1 MGGERLGQALTAG
14 NPSEEKIM
22 NDPQSDRVEDDKIV
36 TLDYTLTVDGEV
48 IDSSEG
54 SEPIQFIQGK
64 GQIIPGL
71 ERELYGMEIGDS
83 KNVTV
88 TAQEGY
94 GEEDPEA
101 FADVPRQQ
109 FPPQIPLEPGVEI
122 QLRDEEGQ
130 VLDARIHTVRE
141 ESVRLNFNHP
151 LAGKELNFDVTVVDL
166 RHATPE
172 ELEHGHVHGDGYSED
187 EDEEE

>member
-1 MGGERLGQALTAG
+1 
-14 NPSEEKIM
+14 M
-22 NDPQSDRVEDDKIV
+22 NQMQNHQVADDMIV
-36 TLDYTLTVDGEV
+36 TLDYTLTVSGKV

-83 KNVTV
+83 KNVIV
-88 TAQEGY
+88 PASLGY

-101 FADVPRQQ
+101 YVDVPRQQ

-122 QLRDEEGQ
+122 QLRDEDGQ
-130 VLDARIHTVRE
+130 VMDARIDTVE
-141 ESVRLNFNHP
+141 TDSVRLNFNHP
-151 LAGKELNFDVTVVDL
+151 LAGKELNFQVTVVDL
-166 RHATPE
+166 RQATLD
-172 ELEHGHVHGDGYSED
+172 ELEHGHPHGDGHLEF
-187 EDEEE
+187 EDEE

>member
-1 MGGERLGQALTAG
+1 
-14 NPSEEKIM
+14 M
-22 NDPQSDRVEDDKIV
+22 NDPQSIRVEDDKIV

-54 SEPIQFIQGK
+54 SEPIQFIQGR

-83 KNVTV
+83 KNVSV

-130 VLDARIHTVRE
+130 VLDARIHSVRE
-141 ESVRLNFNHP
+141 ESIRLNFNHP

-172 ELEHGHVHGDGYSED
+172 ELEHGHVHGEDIDED